1 MSPVAAVSPLSLSL
15 PLTHYSVSICPWC
28 PHSPPSPALS
38 LSGTADGDYGPVL
51 PFVLGPQRDPWL
63 FWTAHSSAPH
73 ISYKMQAPFFSLKKE
88 AVECTYSEYVY
99 WNERDYRG
107 LKHVERTAWQKI
119 VYHDLELSE
128 LRVSFMHDNISYF
141 SSSGLLCMVSYSL

>member
-1 MSPVAAVSPLSLSL
+1 MYTDLNILKLSSCKALSVCLSLTLTPIMSPVAVASTLSSPL
-15 PLTHYSVSICPWC
+15 PPTHYSVSICPWC

-51 PFVLGPQRDPWL
+51 PFVLGPQRDLWL

-88 AVECTYSEYVY
+88 AAECTLSEYIC
-99 WNERDYRG
+99 WTGNDCRG
-107 LKHVERTAWQKI
+107 LKCQTH
-119 VYHDLELSE
+119 
-128 LRVSFMHDNISYF
+128 
-141 SSSGLLCMVSYSL
+141 LLT